1 MKVTYCGPSAA
12 VTICATG
19 DVVPAG
25 GSVDVD
31 AALGK
36 QLVAQ
41 GWEQTKPEA
50 KKAGARKATTATKKA
65 ATPAAVDPSE
75 ED

>member
-1 MKVTYCGPSAA
+1 MKVTYPGPSAA

-19 DVVPAG
+19 DIVPAG
-25 GSVDVD
+25 GTVDVD
-31 AALGK
+31 QALGK

-41 GWEQTKPEA
+41 GWEQPTA
-50 KKAGARKATTATKKA
+50 KKAAASKAKATTKKA
-65 ATPAAVDPSE
+65 ATSAAVDPSE